1 MKSMRPPLAAIFF
14 MTYFHRAGGGHGPLA
29 PPLDPLLS
37 PLGKFGKFRR
47 PIFSKCCYSTWHDIY
62 RKLKCNFISSSVA
75 IDRPGVGAVGTR
87 APLSP
92 ISFIFMQFLAKIWP
106 NNWFL
111 LHTQGWHPRL
121 ENPGSATGY
130 LIAITLNFKVAQT
143 N

>member
-1 MKSMRPPLAAIFF
+1 MKTLKLPGPSSGFRTLAKNGLIQSW
-14 MTYFHRAGGGHGPLA
+14 TQLHLA
-29 PPLDPLLS
+29 SLANFDV
-37 PLGKFGKFRR
+37 
-47 PIFSKCCYSTWHDIY
+47 PIFSKCSYSTWHDIY

-75 IDRPGVGAVGTR
+75 IDRPWVGAVGTR